1 MIIKLAINQIKT
13 FNFIKVSLPVGIAN
27 KSVGRK
33 ETSSEENFCNNLLLL
48 KSIDLLWLNDLKIV
62 SITHTKDTSVTG
74 KKLYKSSELS
84 H

>member
-62 SITHTKDTSVTG
+62 SITHTLKI
-74 KKLYKSSELS
+74 LQ
-84 H
+84 